1 MGAEMPTYEVPDVV
15 EVEFS
20 RLELPSDVP
29 VDEQLNEKPL
39 SQCTKEEVEQA
50 VKAFTMLVRHTQR
63 EIEQRI
69 AQQIEMRRRLAHL
82 QAYLEHFEEIA
93 WVRQEAV

>member
-1 MGAEMPTYEVPDVV
+1 MPTYQVPDVV

-20 RLELPSDVP
+20 RLELPKDVP

-39 SQCTKEEVEQA
+39 SECTKQEVEQA
-50 VKAFTMLVRHTQR
+50 VRAFTTLVRHAQR
-63 EIEQRI
+63 EIEQHI
-69 AQQIEMRRRLAHL
+69 AQQIELRRRLAHL
-82 QAYLEHFEEIA
+82 QAYLEHYDDIA